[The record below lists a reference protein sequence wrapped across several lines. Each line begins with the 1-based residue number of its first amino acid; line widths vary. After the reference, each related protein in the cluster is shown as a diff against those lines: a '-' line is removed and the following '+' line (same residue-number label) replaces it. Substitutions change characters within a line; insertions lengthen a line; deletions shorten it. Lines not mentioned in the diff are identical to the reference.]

1 MKMVTFRRCVF
12 YATCPYIIIS
22 LFLLI
27 YKHWDVGSQ
36 AHELRRYTVD
46 GVPIPSSHGI
56 QTLSGVGDGLLNG
69 SQNQNHIDFKILTK
83 ERLRLSFHH
92 NVSASE
98 FIRRK
103 PQRKRYELGLDVST
117 YDKIF
122 NHEIVYE
129 PFTLAEPNFTS
140 DEDRRQFFAMAGNV
154 EYLGVQPKE
163 KLRGLIQVIP
173 NGIANMDM
181 DCGWPSKLE
190 DFFSEKTQPAV
201 DILIPL
207 LVPDSASFQHFLDGT
222 MPKIVQSYSILT
234 APNVKL
240 LIFHPR
246 DSIIFEILNKLNIT
260 TDKLVFYTDT
270 IGATIQI
277 NSCVTPPLHPLLWR
291 EARRMLGAPERLSV
305 HVNQSN
311 VILLTR
317 AGSYNGGRHMLNFEE
332 IKTFLKN
339 RYSSRFVI
347 FEGGY
352 NLERSTQIFGKTS
365 ILIGVHGGAMY
376 NLNFASSDTHIVE
389 FLPMVGFGIPM
400 ERIAHSI
407 IWHMSKLLGQTY
419 WRIHQ
424 IAETDDGDMNVPID
438 KLATA
443 LDKID
448 STLNSLSR
456 H

>member
-1 MKMVTFRRCVF
+1 MCFLRHL
-12 YATCPYIIIS
+12 PIHNIS
-22 LFLLI
+22 IFLLI

-36 AHELRRYTVD
+36 AQELRRYTVD
-46 GVPIPSSHGI
+46 GVPIPFSHGI
-56 QTLSGVGDGLLNG
+56 QTLSGVGDGLLDG
-69 SQNQNHIDFKILTK
+69 SQNQNHIDFKILAK

-154 EYLGVQPKE
+154 EYLEPSPKK
-163 KLRGLIQVIP
+163 KLRGVIQVIP
-173 NGIANMDM
+173 NGIASMEMDWWM
-181 DCGWPSKLE
+181 AIKVGK
-190 DFFSEKTQPAV
+190 FFFRKDTTGCRYNNSFT
-201 DILIPL
+201 
-207 LVPDSASFQHFLDGT
+207 VPDSASFQHFLDGT

-240 LIFHPR
+240 LIFYPR

-260 TDKLVFYTDT
+260 TNKLVFYTDT
-270 IGATIQI
+270 ISATIQI

-305 HVNQSN
+305 PVNQSN

-332 IKTFLKN
+332 IETFLKN
-339 RYSSRFVI
+339 RYSSRLVI

-352 NLERSTQIFGKTS
+352 NLERSTQIFGETS

-376 NLNFASSDTHIVE
+376 NLNFASSDAHIVE
-389 FLPMVGFGIPM
+389 FSSNGWI
-400 ERIAHSI
+400 R
-407 IWHMSKLLGQTY
+407 
-419 WRIHQ
+419 
-424 IAETDDGDMNVPID
+424 
-438 KLATA
+438 
-443 LDKID
+443 
-448 STLNSLSR
+448 NSSGT
-456 H
+456 HCP